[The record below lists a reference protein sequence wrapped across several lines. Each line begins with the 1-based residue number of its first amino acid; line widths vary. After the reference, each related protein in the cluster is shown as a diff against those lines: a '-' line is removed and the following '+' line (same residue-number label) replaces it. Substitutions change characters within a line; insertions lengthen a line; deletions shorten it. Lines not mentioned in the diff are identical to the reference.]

1 MRGDPPSM
9 VSPPSSKTQSTPHA
23 RGSTDSPTH
32 HDHPRRVYPAC
43 AGIHLSPRHP
53 VDYPGRLPRMRGDPP
68 PSPHGYF
75 KKALSTPHARGSTVS
90 THAPARGATVYP
102 ACAGIHPAR
111 KKAFVDELRLPR
123 MRGDPPR
130 CSSAFLRLSLST
142 PHARGST
149 CTVGVLCSWYSVY
162 PACAGIHR
170 RHERQRRKKD
180 GLPRMRGDPPSDRWR
195 TRGLH
200 SSTPHARGSTCIRQ
214 RESKILDVYPACAG
228 IHRILL
234 LVYSN
239 LPGLPRMRGDP
250 PVSLHE
256 VLNPV

>member
-1 MRGDPPSM
+1 MRGDPPI
-9 VSPPSSKTQSTPHA
+9 VLRITITPAESTPHA
-23 RGSTDSPTH
+23 RGSTLAPDT
-32 HDHPRRVYPAC
+32 RLTTLAVYPAC
-43 AGIHLSPRHP
+43 AGIHLLMTAFLLRHE
-53 VDYPGRLPRMRGDPP
+53 GLPRMRGDPP

-180 GLPRMRGDPPSDRWR
+180 GLPRMRGDPP
-195 TRGLH
+195 
-200 SSTPHARGSTCIRQ
+200 A
-214 RESKILDVYPACAG
+214 
-228 IHRILL
+228 
-234 LVYSN
+234 
-239 LPGLPRMRGDP
+239 
-250 PVSLHE
+250 
-256 VLNPV
+256 